1 MKCKHVNVRLY
12 EHKALLFFGILVT
25 TFTFI
30 CIAVLTNDLQ
40 KSSCGI
46 LFDNLIK
53 FEIPSHKYN
62 IALSSVY
69 TTAIWSVAQVLYSF
83 NVAIQLAS
91 SLEQHSFFVKYEGH
105 NDNEKDQ
112 QTDKSPIEI
121 MEVPTLHL
129 QDCHEPHHVNTQSVC
144 FNFKEQR
151 YHGKAGRKDGNLDEW
166 NQSLNL
172 QKPLLIPNIWTTN
185 IKVTGDDDDDDNNKN
200 SNSINSFK
208 PLTLKSLTQPPIGD
222 LMIQYY
228 SDSTKAGAA
237 ALKPD
242 SIATLNEIVNNV
254 TTYKNSTIKIGT
266 QIPILSYPNL
276 IENIAPNHIVTHL
289 FGDRFQPSDLQ
300 PFLNIFPPLTT
311 VPIFLARGLNLNKT
325 TPASENR
332 ASSDDSKEK
341 QPNVRTDLHCEPIG
355 NVAVQ
360 LEGSKKWT
368 LIDSQYSSLLKPT
381 VSKHG
386 RAFFYSTLNPL
397 DPQVLDDIPHYEV
410 ITHPGDAIYIPP
422 WTWHQVDYIP
432 DEISFAASLFH
443 LRPLDLVRSNA
454 LYSMLILPNL
464 IKEISGWNH
473 E

>member
-129 QDCHEPHHVNTQSVC
+129 QDCNEPHHVNTQSVC

-185 IKVTGDDDDDDNNKN
+185 IKVTGDDDDDDNNN
-200 SNSINSFK
+200 YYHSNEDGEHPSIQLANKILEDAFG
-208 PLTLKSLTQPPIGD
+208 PLLQTLGNGDIGRVMGY
-222 LMIQYY
+222 L
-228 SDSTKAGAA
+228 AVR
-237 ALKPD
+237 L
-242 SIATLNEIVNNV
+242 EID
-254 TTYKNSTIKIGT
+254 
-266 QIPILSYPNL
+266 
-276 IENIAPNHIVTHL
+276 ED
-289 FGDRFQPSDLQ
+289 GD
-300 PFLNIFPPLTT
+300 
-311 VPIFLARGLNLNKT
+311 
-325 TPASENR
+325 
-332 ASSDDSKEK
+332 
-341 QPNVRTDLHCEPIG
+341 
-355 NVAVQ
+355 
-360 LEGSKKWT
+360 
-368 LIDSQYSSLLKPT
+368 
-381 VSKHG
+381 
-386 RAFFYSTLNPL
+386 
-397 DPQVLDDIPHYEV
+397 VLDVSEFCD
-410 ITHPGDAIYIPP
+410 TM
-422 WTWHQVDYIP
+422 QP
-432 DEISFAASLFH
+432 DW
-443 LRPLDLVRSNA
+443 DD
-454 LYSMLILPNL
+454 
-464 IKEISGWNH
+464 
-473 E
+473 